1 MRLRSVIRKLR
12 GFTIIELLVVVII
25 IGILA
30 AAGMAK
36 YQGIAETARQRTCTS
51 NLGIIENACSI
62 WHTQNQPLSETGVSR
77 VTFSK
82 IGRATKFLAAD
93 APVTYTQSD
102 PLAIQKVVRDEN
114 VWVCPRAVLEAG
126 GNVADAIASTT
137 NFLCG
142 TVTLTGGAVAAGNQY
157 HYCYVPPS
165 YTVTIPGG
173 WNNTV
178 YRVANET
185 QTGSNLVVCPTYG
198 LYAMIACQSIA
209 PGYKHATLFK

>member
-1 MRLRSVIRKLR
+1 MKLRSVIRKLK

-51 NLGIIENACSI
+51 NLGIVENACSV

-77 VTFSK
+77 VTFDK
-82 IGRATKFLAAD
+82 VGRASKSIATD

-102 PLAIQKVVRDEN
+102 PMAIQKVVRDEN
-114 VWVCPRAVLEAG
+114 VWVCPRAILEAG
-126 GNVADAIASTT
+126 GNVADAIASAS
-137 NFLCG
+137 NYLCG
-142 TVTLTGGAVAAGNQY
+142 GLNLGGLAPIGNKY

-165 YTVTIPGG
+165 FTSAIVTT
-173 WNNTV
+173 WNNSLYYV
-178 YRVANET
+178 AAANET
-185 QTGSNLVVCPTYG
+185 SAGVNLVVCGTYG
-198 LYAMIACQSIA
+198 IYSGCADIA